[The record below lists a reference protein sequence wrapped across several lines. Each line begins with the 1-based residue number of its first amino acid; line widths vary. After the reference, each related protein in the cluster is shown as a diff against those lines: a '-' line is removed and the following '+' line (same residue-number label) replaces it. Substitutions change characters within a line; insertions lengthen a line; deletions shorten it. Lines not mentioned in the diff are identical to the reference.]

1 MGRIVPYIMENKT
14 CSKPPTSKS
23 WLNRQ
28 SFGLKHQKI
37 VFWTTNLIWL
47 WIKNLADEHEDSY
60 LASIDVHSWNYD
72 TRGCDP
78 SSMPTKYIPDLSKQ
92 GKHHSWKLFSYKYA
106 AFQLELSRRRN
117 NRVWRVKWPIT
128 NSVEGSISSWL
139 GLLLQFK
146 WLIFFTFGNRSLRHS
161 IHYRIL
167 VILIKL
173 NLIHS
178 CSFLWLWWNFQHCE
192 TSVFSRLRPSLYPL
206 FPCWKSQALHHF
218 PKTKTHDFGAHIV
231 SNPKIIALVGLYLIN
246 T

>member
-37 VFWTTNLIWL
+37 GFWTTNLIWL

-128 NSVEGSISSWL
+128 SSVEGSISSWL
-139 GLLLQFK
+139 GLLNLSNSSGWFFSLSETAASDILFIIAFWWF
-146 WLIFFTFGNRSLRHS
+146 WLNLTLSIFVHFCDYDETFSIVKPRFSPDWDLHS
-161 IHYRIL
+161 ILCFPAENPRLFIIFRKQQPTIL
-167 VILIKL
+167 EPT
-173 NLIHS
+173 S
-178 CSFLWLWWNFQHCE
+178 CPTQRS
-192 TSVFSRLRPSLYPL
+192 
-206 FPCWKSQALHHF
+206 
-218 PKTKTHDFGAHIV
+218 
-231 SNPKIIALVGLYLIN
+231 
-246 T
+246 